1 MLNNIKWLFFD
12 VGSTLVD
19 ETDCY
24 NHRIQDAIAGT
35 NITFEEFN
43 EKRMFFSKKNLKGD
57 IEALRFFGLTKTPWH
72 LEDEKLYDDTE
83 SVLRSLCE
91 RGYNIGVIANQAAGT
106 QKRLENWGLMKYIQL
121 VKGFLK

>member
-1 MLNNIKWLFFD
+1 MLNDIKWLFFD

-43 EKRMFFSKKNLKGD
+43 EKRMFFQRK
-57 IEALRFFGLTKTPWH
+57 I
-72 LEDEKLYDDTE
+72 
-83 SVLRSLCE
+83 
-91 RGYNIGVIANQAAGT
+91 
-106 QKRLENWGLMKYIQL
+106 
-121 VKGFLK
+121 

>member
-57 IEALRFFGLTKTPWH
+57 IEALRFFGLFAK
-72 LEDEKLYDDTE
+72 EDTI
-83 SVLRSLCE
+83 SVLLQIRQRAHKNALKT
-91 RGYNIGVIANQAAGT
+91 G
-106 QKRLENWGLMKYIQL
+106 GL
-121 VKGFLK
+121 